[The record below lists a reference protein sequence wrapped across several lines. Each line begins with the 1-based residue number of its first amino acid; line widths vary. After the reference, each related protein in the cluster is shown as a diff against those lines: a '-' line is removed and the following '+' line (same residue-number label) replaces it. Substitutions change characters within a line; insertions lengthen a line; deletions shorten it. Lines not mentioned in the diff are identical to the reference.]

1 MRAATA
7 LGRIGDPRAVAAL
20 CDALDESDVYARFAT
35 VQALR
40 RLNRW
45 SGALACLK
53 SAKQPVRD
61 TMLLALTGVYDQAAV
76 EALCTA
82 VVEVRDPGF
91 QVKAIEALAEVCRQ
105 ADPYT
110 GGWWGT
116 QPAAGKPARSK
127 THDWPG
133 TQLVLARLP
142 DLTREGQPEAVRKAA
157 VAALVEVNA
166 PHVTE
171 RFLEMLLADPSDEV
185 RREVVKGL
193 GTLRNRTAVPA
204 LLNLADDERRG
215 ESLRQD
221 ALRAVGAIGSSEGIA
236 KLAALVAD
244 DNTSPALAVLG
255 LETLGELASADG
267 LSAVEHRLD
276 SPRPLERAKAITAYA
291 AIRGAAGQAVIAKKL
306 TDGEA
311 SVRQAALAALA
322 KLHATEAVPAM
333 IAAAA
338 DPAVRFEAIQA
349 LAAMPDHRALP
360 IYLDGLVD
368 KNQGLREAS
377 RTALILLRQAIGPDV
392 IELHKRHELSQSVRA
407 ALQEVFSAP
416 APITGWQFLGSWPKS
431 AAPRFDTARA
441 PNLKRPIV
449 VDGRELKWQPLNTEH
464 PQGRISL
471 QSLLSPNSD
480 CWGMGYAAI
489 DAAEPGRAELI
500 IGSDDQALVW
510 LNGVKVL
517 DFDGNRG
524 WNWESDRV
532 AVELR
537 AGVNHVWFQVGNDGG
552 PWEFS
557 LNIRRREPRFAFLYE
572 NVPPKLNLSAY
583 RDYALANTGNPA
595 HGRLLFTD
603 LKGVACIK
611 CHSVAGDG
619 GKVGPDLAGIA
630 AKYPREEL
638 IRSVL
643 EPSNRIADGYQMTVI
658 TTTSGK
664 VFQGL
669 VKSDTDQAVEL
680 ADIDA
685 KLIRIPKRDIDDRTR
700 SNLSLMPSGLNEGM
714 TLADFADVVAYL
726 QSLKK

>member
-1 MRAATA
+1 MT
-7 LGRIGDPRAVAAL
+7 D
-20 CDALDESDVYARFAT
+20 
-35 VQALR
+35 
-40 RLNRW
+40 RL
-45 SGALACLK
+45 
-53 SAKQPVRD
+53 
-61 TMLLALTGVYDQAAV
+61 
-76 EALCTA
+76 
-82 VVEVRDPGF
+82 
-91 QVKAIEALAEVCRQ
+91 
-105 ADPYT
+105 
-110 GGWWGT
+110 
-116 QPAAGKPARSK
+116 
-127 THDWPG
+127 
-133 TQLVLARLP
+133 
-142 DLTREGQPEAVRKAA
+142 
-157 VAALVEVNA
+157 
-166 PHVTE
+166 
-171 RFLEMLLADPSDEV
+171 LEMLLADPSDDV
-185 RREVVKGL
+185 RREVIKGL
-193 GTLRNRTAVPA
+193 GTLRDRSAVPA
-204 LLNLADDERRG
+204 LLTVAADERRG

-244 DNTSPALAVLG
+244 DRTSPALAVMG
-255 LETLGELASADG
+255 LDVLGELASPEG

-276 SPRPLERAKAITAYA
+276 SPRPLERAKAVTAYA

-306 TDGEA
+306 TDGDA

-333 IAAAA
+333 IAAAT

-349 LAAMPDHRALP
+349 LAAMPDRRALP

-377 RTALILLRQAIGPDV
+377 RTALILLRQSIGPDV
-392 IELHKRHELSQSVRA
+392 IELNQRHELAQSVRA
-407 ALQEVFSAP
+407 ALQDVFSAP
-416 APITGWQFLGSWPKS
+416 APITDWQFLGSWTKS
-431 AAPRFDTARA
+431 SHPQFDTSG
-441 PNLKRPIV
+441 PPVFKQPIV
-449 VDGRELKWQPLNTEH
+449 VDGRELKWRPLETAD

-480 CWGMGYAAI
+480 CWGVGYVSI
-489 DAAEPGRAELI
+489 EVAEPGRAELI
-500 IGSDDQALVW
+500 IGSDDQAIVW
-510 LNGVKVL
+510 LNGSKVL
-517 DFDGNRG
+517 DFDGSRG

-537 AGVNHVWFQVGNDGG
+537 AGVNHIWFQVGNDGG

-557 LNIRRREPRFAFLYE
+557 LNIRRRDLRFAFLYN
-572 NVPPKLNLSAY
+572 NVPPKLDLAAY
-583 RDYALANTGNPA
+583 RDFALTNSGNA
-595 HGRLLFTD
+595 ARGRILFTD
-603 LKGVACIK
+603 LKGAACIK
-611 CHSVAGDG
+611 CHSVAGVG

-658 TTTSGK
+658 TTTAGK
-664 VFQGL
+664 VYQGL

-714 TLADFADVVAYL
+714 TLADFADIVEYL